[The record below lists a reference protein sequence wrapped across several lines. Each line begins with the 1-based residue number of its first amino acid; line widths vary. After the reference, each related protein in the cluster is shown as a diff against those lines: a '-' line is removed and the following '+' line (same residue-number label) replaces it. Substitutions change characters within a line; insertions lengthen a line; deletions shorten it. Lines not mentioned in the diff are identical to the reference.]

1 MWLQR
6 DGAPSLGSSCFFQL
20 SSGFSLVLQEVE
32 WGQVGSAC
40 EEFKVSEGGVFWINV
55 PESYGAGLPGL
66 SR

>member
-1 MWLQR
+1 MFLSAVFWVL
-6 DGAPSLGSSCFFQL
+6 PSITRGRM
-20 SSGFSLVLQEVE
+20 
-32 WGQVGSAC
+32 GQVGSAC

>member
-1 MWLQR
+1 M
-6 DGAPSLGSSCFFQL
+6 
-20 SSGFSLVLQEVE
+20 
-32 WGQVGSAC
+32 GQVGSAC